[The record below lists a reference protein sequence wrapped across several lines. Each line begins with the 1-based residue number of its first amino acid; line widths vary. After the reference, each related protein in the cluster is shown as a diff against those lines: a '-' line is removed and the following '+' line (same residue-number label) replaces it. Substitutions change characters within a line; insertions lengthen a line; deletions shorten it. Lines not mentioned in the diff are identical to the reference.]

1 MARASMER
9 QVNGAMKGRS
19 IFRDEKGSTTAG
31 MAVALLVTLSLLF
44 SAAQVYRIHAA
55 GSEVQEVADAAAC
68 AALNPVAE
76 FMVAV
81 RVADAAVLSL
91 TLLGD
96 IAYGAGVVALCVP
109 PAAELGSQLVS
120 AGQKVL
126 KARDAL
132 SQKAC
137 EGLGALQRALPFLA
151 AANGAAVA
159 AANGEGS
166 GYAAMALLLPGEGS
180 SIASGASAVE
190 ESMEE
195 AVEAG
200 KGELAEAASR
210 AEEAARAAEEARAR
224 GFARDCGDN
233 PSYCMYER
241 AGRLAGLSG
250 ADNPLFASVDS
261 WSFSVPLERA
271 RVYYRERLLSE
282 RPASDSAEEQA
293 RSALRKRFYAY
304 AISEL
309 REAFVHETADSF
321 SASFPRFPRN
331 TEQMRATRLY
341 TEPVYPVTVDGELP
355 VMHAWDGCPEAG
367 LVDYYGSAEEWE
379 SGSFETCPACKF
391 TASALGSVASASTS
405 IDNGFEY
412 HYDAVAQAAADYQ
425 KARADAE
432 PLSRA
437 AKGNAE
443 GLLDEVLA
451 ALGDV
456 GAFRIKA
463 DPPGAAGC
471 IAFVVSTGTSEP
483 TAFESAFA
491 PSGTLGARAAVSAAT
506 LIRDESE
513 EASVIGDLLDDLSGS
528 GSALSGVGGL
538 VLDGWAGALEAYS
551 SGTEGLENGVAA
563 VLSGIP
569 LAGSTGLGEW
579 AANGLREG
587 LEAVGLEPADT
598 APLKPV
604 LAGTEA
610 VARAGGGDWS
620 ARYLSLREQA
630 LARPEASSDALGL
643 LAERVSDEAYQRLA
657 SLEITLAVV
666 EIPLTGVSVPLT
678 VTLPVTLAEG
688 ATGLVDGAFAA
699 LRNIVGAPTY
709 LERWE

>member
-19 IFRDEKGSTTAG
+19 IFRDEEGSTTAG

-55 GSEVQEVADAAAC
+55 GAEVQEVADAAAC

-120 AGQKVL
+120 AGQKVI
-126 KARDAL
+126 KARDAF

-137 EGLGALQRALPFLA
+137 EGLEALQRALPFLA

-200 KGELAEAASR
+200 KGEL
-210 AEEAARAAEEARAR
+210 AEEARAR

-304 AISEL
+304 AVSEL
-309 REAFVHETADSF
+309 REAFVHETADGF

-451 ALGDV
+451 ALGDA

-491 PSGTLGARAAVSAAT
+491 PSGTLGTRAAVSAAT

-604 LAGTEA
+604 LAATEA

-678 VTLPVTLAEG
+678 VTLPATLAEG

>member
-1 MARASMER
+1 MPPHARPETPWPS
-9 QVNGAMKGRS
+9 S
-19 IFRDEKGSTTAG
+19 WFP
-31 MAVALLVTLSLLF
+31 
-44 SAAQVYRIHAA
+44 
-55 GSEVQEVADAAAC
+55 C
-68 AALNPVAE
+68 AWP
-76 FMVAV
+76 
-81 RVADAAVLSL
+81 
-91 TLLGD
+91 
-96 IAYGAGVVALCVP
+96 
-109 PAAELGSQLVS
+109 
-120 AGQKVL
+120 
-126 KARDAL
+126 
-132 SQKAC
+132 
-137 EGLGALQRALPFLA
+137 
-151 AANGAAVA
+151 
-159 AANGEGS
+159 
-166 GYAAMALLLPGEGS
+166 
-180 SIASGASAVE
+180 
-190 ESMEE
+190 
-195 AVEAG
+195 
-200 KGELAEAASR
+200 
-210 AEEAARAAEEARAR
+210 
-224 GFARDCGDN
+224 
-233 PSYCMYER
+233 
-241 AGRLAGLSG
+241 
-250 ADNPLFASVDS
+250 
-261 WSFSVPLERA
+261 
-271 RVYYRERLLSE
+271 
-282 RPASDSAEEQA
+282 
-293 RSALRKRFYAY
+293 
-304 AISEL
+304 
-309 REAFVHETADSF
+309 
-321 SASFPRFPRN
+321 
-331 TEQMRATRLY
+331 MRATRLY

-451 ALGDV
+451 ALGDA

-491 PSGTLGARAAVSAAT
+491 PSGTLGARAAASAAT

-643 LAERVSDEAYQRLA
+643 LAEQVSDEAYQRLA

-678 VTLPVTLAEG
+678 VTLPATLAEG

>member
-1 MARASMER
+1 MC
-9 QVNGAMKGRS
+9 
-19 IFRDEKGSTTAG
+19 IRDRGCR
-31 MAVALLVTLSLLF
+31 LLAT
-44 SAAQVYRIHAA
+44 R
-55 GSEVQEVADAAAC
+55 D
-68 AALNPVAE
+68 
-76 FMVAV
+76 
-81 RVADAAVLSL
+81 
-91 TLLGD
+91 GD
-96 IAYGAGVVALCVP
+96 
-109 PAAELGSQLVS
+109 
-120 AGQKVL
+120 
-126 KARDAL
+126 
-132 SQKAC
+132 
-137 EGLGALQRALPFLA
+137 
-151 AANGAAVA
+151 
-159 AANGEGS
+159 
-166 GYAAMALLLPGEGS
+166 
-180 SIASGASAVE
+180 
-190 ESMEE
+190 
-195 AVEAG
+195 
-200 KGELAEAASR
+200 AASR
-210 AEEAARAAEEARAR
+210 AEEAARAVEEARAR

-271 RVYYRERLLSE
+271 RAYYRERLLSE
-282 RPASDSAEEQA
+282 RPAFDSAEEQA

-437 AKGNAE
+437 AKGKAE

-451 ALGDV
+451 ALGDA

-471 IAFVVSTGTSEP
+471 IAFVVSTGTLAP

-491 PSGTLGARAAVSAAT
+491 PSGALGTRAAVSAAT

-513 EASVIGDLLDDLSGS
+513 EASVVGDLLDDLAGS
-528 GSALSGVGGL
+528 GSVVSGVGGL
-538 VLDGWAGALEAYS
+538 VLDGWAGVLEAYG
-551 SGTEGLENGVAA
+551 SGVEGLQQGVEAL
-563 VLSGIP
+563 LSGVP
-569 LAGSTGLGEW
+569 LVGSTGLGKW
-579 AANGLREG
+579 AADGLREG
-587 LEAVGLEPADT
+587 LQAVGLEPADT

-630 LARPEASSDALGL
+630 LSRPEASDDALGL
-643 LAERVSDEAYQRLA
+643 LAGRVSDEAYQRLA

-666 EIPLTGVSVPLT
+666 EVPLTGVAVPLT
-678 VTLPVTLAEG
+678 VTLPATLAEG
-688 ATGLVDGAFAA
+688 AAGLVDGAFAA
-699 LRNIVGAPTY
+699 LRNVVGVPVY
-709 LERWE
+709 LERGE

>member
-1 MARASMER
+1 
-9 QVNGAMKGRS
+9 
-19 IFRDEKGSTTAG
+19 
-31 MAVALLVTLSLLF
+31 
-44 SAAQVYRIHAA
+44 
-55 GSEVQEVADAAAC
+55 
-68 AALNPVAE
+68 
-76 FMVAV
+76 
-81 RVADAAVLSL
+81 
-91 TLLGD
+91 
-96 IAYGAGVVALCVP
+96 
-109 PAAELGSQLVS
+109 
-120 AGQKVL
+120 
-126 KARDAL
+126 
-132 SQKAC
+132 
-137 EGLGALQRALPFLA
+137 
-151 AANGAAVA
+151 
-159 AANGEGS
+159 
-166 GYAAMALLLPGEGS
+166 
-180 SIASGASAVE
+180 
-190 ESMEE
+190 
-195 AVEAG
+195 
-200 KGELAEAASR
+200 
-210 AEEAARAAEEARAR
+210 
-224 GFARDCGDN
+224 
-233 PSYCMYER
+233 MYER

-425 KARADAE
+425 KARADVE

-451 ALGDV
+451 ALGDA

-483 TAFESAFA
+483 TGLRERFCALKHAGR
-491 PSGTLGARAAVSAAT
+491 SGR
-506 LIRDESE
+506 
-513 EASVIGDLLDDLSGS
+513 
-528 GSALSGVGGL
+528 GVGG
-538 VLDGWAGALEAYS
+538 DAHPGREHG
-551 SGTEGLENGVAA
+551 GV
-563 VLSGIP
+563 
-569 LAGSTGLGEW
+569 
-579 AANGLREG
+579 
-587 LEAVGLEPADT
+587 
-598 APLKPV
+598 
-604 LAGTEA
+604 
-610 VARAGGGDWS
+610 GD
-620 ARYLSLREQA
+620 R
-630 LARPEASSDALGL
+630 
-643 LAERVSDEAYQRLA
+643 RLA
-657 SLEITLAVV
+657 
-666 EIPLTGVSVPLT
+666 
-678 VTLPVTLAEG
+678 
-688 ATGLVDGAFAA
+688 
-699 LRNIVGAPTY
+699 
-709 LERWE
+709 